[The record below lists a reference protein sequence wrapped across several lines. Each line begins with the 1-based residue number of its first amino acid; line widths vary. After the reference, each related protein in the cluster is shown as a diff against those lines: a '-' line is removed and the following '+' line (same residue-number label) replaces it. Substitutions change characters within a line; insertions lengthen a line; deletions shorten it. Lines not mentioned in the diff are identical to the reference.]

1 MSGSSAPR
9 SWPRAGESIQGGS
22 SALFS
27 LLIILPSV
35 FLLCSPLP
43 FFPWVLL
50 AGGGDASCGLCCR
63 SCPRCSRFAPGPRPL
78 PAAGEGPRR
87 ADLASRSGGAAWAL
101 LVAALLSAWEQRDQA
116 GRALRLLPLLAAA
129 VCHGLFV
136 HLEERRA
143 IGRGRRGAA
152 RAGMAPGA
160 PAPCLRDPGGPSRAS
175 LGPVEK
181 KKKKHKKTHQFSLF
195 KGKKAQKRRAVC
207 TERLMALPCSKPS
220 PWHAA
225 GIRAACG
232 TAPRL
237 SGGSCPSGVRGSPL
251 GKLPVGPVGAGDE
264 SGRRAAAG
272 RFPHAGAWE
281 VSARGKCPARSRS
294 LAGLRARAE
303 PAAASLRLP
312 WC

>member
-27 LLIILPSV
+27 LLVILPSV
-35 FLLCSPLP
+35 FLLHSPLP

-63 SCPRCSRFAPGPRPL
+63 SCPRCSRFAPGPHPL

-87 ADLASRSGGAAWAL
+87 AGLASRSGGATRAL

-175 LGPVEK
+175 LGPAEK
-181 KKKKHKKTHQFSLF
+181 KTK
-195 KGKKAQKRRAVC
+195 QKNPPIFFIQREKSSETPCCLYREAHGS
-207 TERLMALPCSKPS
+207 AL
-220 PWHAA
+220 
-225 GIRAACG
+225 
-232 TAPRL
+232 L
-237 SGGSCPSGVRGSPL
+237 
-251 GKLPVGPVGAGDE
+251 E
-264 SGRRAAAG
+264 
-272 RFPHAGAWE
+272 
-281 VSARGKCPARSRS
+281 
-294 LAGLRARAE
+294 AE
-303 PAAASLRLP
+303 PAARSRRPCRVWDRATALGGLSSFRCARFP
-312 WC
+312 ARETPRRAGWGRG